1 MLVNLSFAHLILF
14 ILPAI
19 VPSGCSRV
27 YFIVK
32 ISAKFLQT
40 DDFLRPPGK
49 LMSPSFWAAKVHV
62 YCNLLCKKQRGVQW
76 GKQQRAVGT
85 ASDAPSNIFG

>member
-19 VPSGCSRV
+19 VPSGCSCI
-27 YFIVK
+27 YFVVK

-40 DDFLRPPGK
+40 DDILRPPGK
-49 LMSPSFWAAKVHV
+49 LMSPSFWAAKV

-76 GKQQRAVGT
+76 GKQQRAVGA
-85 ASDAPSNIFG
+85 ASDVPSNPFG

>member
-1 MLVNLSFAHLILF
+1 MLVNLSFAHLIMF

-27 YFIVK
+27 FFVVK
-32 ISAKFLQT
+32 ISAKFLQA

-49 LMSPSFWAAKVHV
+49 LMFPSFWAAKV
-62 YCNLLCKKQRGVQW
+62 YCNLLCKKQRGVQRV
-76 GKQQRAVGT
+76 KQQRAVGA
-85 ASDAPSNIFG
+85 ASDAPTNTFG